1 MRSHAPAPAQAARAA
16 LRPDELARLQAN
28 PWFMSLPEALRGEVL
43 SRANLRRLP
52 AGSPVAGR
60 SDRLGDWYGVA
71 AGALSL
77 GSVLADGRAFVLDLV
92 GPGRWWGDI
101 ALVDGKPQDLDIRA
115 QVPTTLLTVPHAD
128 MRWLMQQHPE
138 LPQALLQLHCERLR
152 RMFRSMEELHT
163 LPLHQRVARQ
173 LRRLARHFGRPAP
186 GMLCIDVHLSQS
198 DLAAMLGASRQRINA
213 CLRQLQH
220 LGVLQAGHARLA
232 VLDAARLEAV
242 ADGRLDPA
250 TAAA

>member
-1 MRSHAPAPAQAARAA
+1 MRNINPALPARTS

-28 PWFMSLPEALRGEVL
+28 PWFMTLPEALRGDIL
-43 SRANLRRLP
+43 ARAMLRRLA
-52 AGSPVAGR
+52 AGVTVATR
-60 SDRLGDWYGVA
+60 RDQAGDWYGVA

-77 GSVLADGRAFVLDLV
+77 GSVLADGRTFVLDLV

-101 ALVDGKPQDLDIRA
+101 ALLDGKPQDLDIRTQA
-115 QVPTTLLTVPHAD
+115 PTSLLTVPRAD
-128 MRWLMQQHPE
+128 VQWLLQRNAE
-138 LPQALLQLHCERLR
+138 LQQALLQLHCERLR

-173 LRRLARHFGRPAP
+173 LRRLARHFGRPGP
-186 GMLCIDVHLSQS
+186 GVLCIDLHLSQS

-213 CLRQLQH
+213 CLRRLQH

-232 VLDAARLEAV
+232 ILDAARLEAV

-250 TAAA
+250 AAAAAA